1 LTQNVLWRKTL
12 KHMEKKSEFLEG
24 IKVGVP
30 VAVGYIPIAV
40 AFGLLARSFAI
51 PNEITIVMSLLIYAG
66 ASQFIGINL
75 LVLGASYSEIVI
87 TTFILNLRHFL
98 MTAALSQKIETE
110 VSKKWRALL
119 AFGITDE
126 TFTVGVL
133 RNDKNLSKYFIL
145 GLNTI
150 AYFSWNA
157 GTWIGLF
164 LAPSLPDVLK
174 ASMGTA
180 LYAMFIGLLVPNI
193 RKSRPVLVVSCM
205 AIAINSLLSCLPI
218 FAGVS
223 NGWGIIIATVMSAAV
238 GACLYP
244 EGVKKT

>member
-1 LTQNVLWRKTL
+1 VTQIVSWGKTL
-12 KHMEKKSEFLEG
+12 KHVEKKSEFLEG

-51 PNEITIVMSLLIYAG
+51 PNQITILMSLLIYAG

-110 VSKKWRALL
+110 VSKKWRSFL

-133 RNDKNLSKYFIL
+133 RSDKNLSKYFIL

-150 AYFSWNA
+150 AYFSWNV
-157 GTWIGLF
+157 GTWVGLF
-164 LAPSLPDVLK
+164 LAPSLPDVIK
-174 ASMGTA
+174 ASMGIA

-193 RKSRPVLVVSCM
+193 RKSKSVFVISCM
-205 AIAINSLLSCLPI
+205 AITINSLLSWLPI

-223 NGWGIIIATVMSAAV
+223 NGWGIIIATVLSAAI
-238 GACLYP
+238 GACIYP
-244 EGVKKT
+244 QGVEKA